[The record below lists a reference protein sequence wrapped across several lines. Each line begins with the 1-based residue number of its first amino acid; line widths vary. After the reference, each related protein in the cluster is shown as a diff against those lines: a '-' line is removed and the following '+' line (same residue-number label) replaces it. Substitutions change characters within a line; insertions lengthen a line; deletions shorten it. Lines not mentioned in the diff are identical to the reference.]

1 MTHACPGA
9 CGRAIPE
16 DKFLCNLCSD
26 LVPDSSIV
34 AIGAAIDRD
43 DITTAD
49 AVIASAVADLHP

>member
-1 MTHACPGA
+1 MCPG
-9 CGRAIPE
+9 CGSAIPAT
-16 DKFLCNLCSD
+16 KFLCNLCSD

-34 AIGAAIDRD
+34 TIGAAIDRD